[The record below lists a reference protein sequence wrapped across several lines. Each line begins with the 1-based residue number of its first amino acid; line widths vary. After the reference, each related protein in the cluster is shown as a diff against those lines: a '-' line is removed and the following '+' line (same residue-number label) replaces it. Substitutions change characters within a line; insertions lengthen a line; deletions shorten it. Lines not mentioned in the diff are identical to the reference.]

1 MVDND
6 SKDNS
11 VELIASEFPEVEIIQ
26 TGQNLGFAGGVN
38 VGAKASNSE
47 YILLLNPDTVILDG
61 AIDKLFEYAQS
72 TPKAGVW
79 GGITLNNDLSLNP
92 NNARAR
98 LSFKTLL
105 FSALGLSKAFNKSCF
120 FNHDNYGCWD
130 RKSEREVDV
139 VTGCFFL
146 TPRHLWTDLQ
156 GLDETFFMYAEEA
169 DYCIRAIKK
178 EGVIATCSFIVSEEG
193 RQRFDKFADVIG
205 DDGFI
210 RCHFKNKEIANI
222 KGAEIFISA
231 PKDIFS
237 LIKIKTRAR
246 LGNMELIAKNKCPVQ
261 EEKHYGNV
269 MKERLFK
276 LIYRTVDILIILFT
290 LFLGSPYTNFY
301 NVEGY
306 LIAGLS
312 AVVIFGLVGRFTDIY
327 TSWSGRPLRDEAL
340 RITTAWRDYLQ
351 LLVIQYL
358 FYLAKRA
365 IPCTSYKNPFMVFT
379 TKYQKLPM
387 NTNSPRSNSS
397 DSNLIPY
404 PRDFYPEEL
413 LEDSG
418 GLDLKEFINVLK
430 NHKKLILSIALATM
444 LIALLLTL
452 LDATE
457 ASRSDRDFFETQ
469 IQLIQTKTL
478 ASRVINELGLDKK
491 PESAGLVSSL
501 KNLITGNKAADGTDV
516 NSMEEIFLKNLIN
529 LERRFDTASSYKTYV
544 SDNIEVT
551 KKSLEEAEKRL
562 NDYARE
568 NNIVQ
573 DVDG

>member
-178 EGVIATCSFIVSEEG
+178 GY
-193 RQRFDKFADVIG
+193 Q
-205 DDGFI
+205 
-210 RCHFKNKEIANI
+210 
-222 KGAEIFISA
+222 
-231 PKDIFS
+231 P
-237 LIKIKTRAR
+237 RAR
-246 LGNMELIAKNKCPVQ
+246 LSTAFSHP
-261 EEKHYGNV
+261 
-269 MKERLFK
+269 
-276 LIYRTVDILIILFT
+276 ILVLLGEASYSLYIL
-290 LFLGSPYTNFY
+290 
-301 NVEGY
+301 
-306 LIAGLS
+306 
-312 AVVIFGLVGRFTDIY
+312 
-327 TSWSGRPLRDEAL
+327 
-340 RITTAWRDYLQ
+340 
-351 LLVIQYL
+351 
-358 FYLAKRA
+358 
-365 IPCTSYKNPFMVFT
+365 
-379 TKYQKLPM
+379 QKP
-387 NTNSPRSNSS
+387 
-397 DSNLIPY
+397 IH
-404 PRDFYPEEL
+404 EEL

-501 KNLITGNKAADGTDV
+501 KNLITGNKAADGTDLLSISYDSSSPQLAADINNAIANTFV
-516 NSMEEIFLKNLIN
+516 RQN